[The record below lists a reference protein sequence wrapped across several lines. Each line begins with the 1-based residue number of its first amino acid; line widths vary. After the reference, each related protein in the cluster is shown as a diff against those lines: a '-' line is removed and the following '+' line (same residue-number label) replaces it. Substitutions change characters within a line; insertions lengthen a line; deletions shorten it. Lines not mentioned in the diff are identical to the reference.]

1 MKRAKYRASGS
12 CLAASHRVYGSE
24 DRQCQ
29 AELAI
34 LGQRVGI
41 DYARATFVLA
51 SSFLKTADLTRSPC
65 PLDAGGS
72 RMVARFAP
80 REAMMTTVGYA
91 RVSSLGQDLTVQLE

>member
-12 CLAASHRVYGSE
+12 CLAASHRVDGSE

-72 RMVARFAP
+72 SWCKLVTSGRSERPSKYAP
-80 REAMMTTVGYA
+80 RSIDREWA
-91 RVSSLGQDLTVQLE
+91 